1 MDEVDGLLKELTI
14 REEEVKAIDARLAT
28 DRTTANALLLYVEKN
43 EKIYNN
49 YIPHNYVFRTYVNSN
64 KTKPNKPLSQR
75 ENK

>member
-43 EKIYNN
+43 EKI
-49 YIPHNYVFRTYVNSN
+49 
-64 KTKPNKPLSQR
+64 
-75 ENK
+75 